1 MANENRNLI
10 VAYFPSAAAADEA
23 ARQLKH
29 WDKSESDIKLGG
41 MGIVT
46 MEDGELKTHKVGARA
61 TGTGAKWGTI
71 LGATGGA
78 ATGVLALMGVLTGGI
93 GLIPGA
99 IAGLIV
105 GAGAG
110 ALFHKK
116 IGMTDADRLRLE
128 DHLKNGG
135 AALAVMADA
144 VEVEA
149 TREEIAGLG
158 GNVEHYTLPDELMEE
173 FEETRERVAEIQE
186 EVSQKFA
193 EQPLDVQE
201 DVALMIAAAA
211 SLESDDVAK
220 LHAAGIRDLDGFLAK
235 AATPKGREELARA
248 TGYDARTILTW
259 ANEMDLARIRGVG
272 PIFAALLKAAGVD
285 TVPELA
291 QRNAANLAAKLAE
304 VNAADGIADEV
315 PSEEQ
320 VGWWVAQAKELP
332 RVITY

>member
-10 VAYFPSAAAADEA
+10 VAYFRNAEAADEA
-23 ARQLKH
+23 AQQLKH
-29 WDKSESDIKLGG
+29 WDKNESDIKLGG
-41 MGIVT
+41 MGIIT

-61 TGTGAKWGTI
+61 AGTGAKWGTI

-99 IAGLIV
+99 IIGLIV

-116 IGMTDADRLRLE
+116 IGMSDEDRARLE
-128 DHLKNGG
+128 NHLKTGG

-144 VEVEA
+144 VEVQP
-149 TREEIAGLG
+149 TREEIASLG
-158 GNVEHYTLPDELMEE
+158 GDVEHYTLPDEIMEE
-173 FEETRERVAEIQE
+173 FEETRERVAEIHE
-186 EVSQKFA
+186 EVSEKFA
-193 EQPLDVQE
+193 DHPLDVQE

-211 SLESDDVAK
+211 SLGSDEVAQ
-220 LHAAGIRDLDGFLAK
+220 LHAAGIRDLDSFLAK
-235 AATPKGREELARA
+235 ASTPKGREELAAA
-248 TGYDARTILTW
+248 TGFDARTILTW

-272 PIFAALLKAAGVD
+272 PVFAALLKAAGVD

-291 QRNAANLAAKLAE
+291 QRNPANLTAKLAE
-304 VNAADGIADEV
+304 VNAAEGIADET
-315 PSEEQ
+315 PLEEQ
-320 VGWWVAQAKELP
+320 VSFWIAQAEQLP